1 VGNEAEWL
9 LRLEGDTSGAKS
21 MDAELDKFESTLEG
35 TDRALKKTER
45 GFRGLGAAAEKSGGG
60 LRAFASETLAHF
72 TALASFEGLKLLG
85 EGIIH
90 LSEQAFDAAGQAE
103 RTRRSFEAFMGV
115 ETADDL
121 LAFMDHLAKYTE
133 FTDGALKGF
142 AGSLKRAGFAGEGLE
157 RALAATIDLAA
168 QAPDK
173 MAGAAEALGLLNKI
187 KLKGGITER
196 ELVSAGISP
205 EKFFKRLAGDLGEG
219 VKTVEKQLSEG
230 KIKADV
236 LLEALYTGIAEK
248 TGKPLGGAGVAL
260 SDTFLAKLEKTKDI
274 IPNLFEELE
283 RSGGLKGVTEG
294 LGKLVENLDPDS
306 PAGSKIVN
314 GLTLMLD
321 KFGKFVSEI
330 DVDSAASKTVQAL
343 DDIAAAAKVT
353 ADAIDILLN
362 AFHGLRIGYNLLTGS
377 REGVEKGSIL
387 GNIFDTA
394 DARKSG
400 NQGLDQMADVI
411 AGGGPIE
418 KYLRGAAA
426 SLGGKVARGL
436 GLGMKDGKKDVAA
449 AAETLGTTAEEGLMS
464 TLEMH
469 SPSRVFQ
476 RLGELSTKGYSL
488 GIRDGTPDMHDE
500 ISGAFSAGAALAARG
515 DDASGARGSGDITIP
530 ITVNVGAAPGGEYA
544 ARETGEAIADAVYG
558 KVMRLFETM
567 RLQGAGA

>member
-9 LRLEGDTSGAKS
+9 LRLEGDSTGAKQ
-21 MDAELDKFESTLEG
+21 LDTDLEKVESTLEG

-45 GFRGLGAAAEKSGGG
+45 GMRDLGPAADRAGGG
-60 LRAFASETLAHF
+60 MRAFVTGTLSHL

-85 EGIIH
+85 EGLIH
-90 LSEQAFDAAGQAE
+90 LGEQAFDAAGQAE

-115 ETADDL
+115 EPADEL

-142 AGSLKRAGFAGEGLE
+142 AGSLKRAGFAGDGLE

-196 ELVSAGISP
+196 ELVSAGIAP
-205 EKFFKRLAGDLGEG
+205 EKFFKRLAGELGVG
-219 VKTVEKQLSEG
+219 VKDVEKQLTDG
-230 KIKADV
+230 KIKADT

-283 RSGGLKGVTEG
+283 KSGGLKGVTEG
-294 LGKLVENLDPDS
+294 LGKLVESLDPDS
-306 PAGSKIVN
+306 PAGSKIVD

-330 DVDSAASKTVQAL
+330 DVDAAANKTVRAL
-343 DDIAAAAKVT
+343 DDIAAAAKAT
-353 ADAIDILLN
+353 GDAIDILLT
-362 AFHGLRIGYNLLTGS
+362 AFHGLRVGWNLLTGS

-387 GNIFDTA
+387 DKVFSIA
-394 DARKSG
+394 DARKTG
-400 NQGLDQMADVI
+400 NESLDNVADAI
-411 AGGGPIE
+411 AGGNPFS
-418 KYLRGAAA
+418 KL
-426 SLGGKVARGL
+426 LRGL
-436 GLGMKDGKKDVAA
+436 GAKAAAGLGFGIKDGKKDVVDAA
-449 AAETLGTTAEEGLMS
+449 AGLGTAAEDSLMS
-464 TLEMH
+464 TLEVQ
-469 SPSRVFQ
+469 SPSRVFK
-476 RLGELSTKGYSL
+476 RIGEFSTQGYSA
-488 GIRDGTPDMHDE
+488 GIRSGAPDMHDE
-500 ISGAFSAGAALAARG
+500 IDGAFSAGAAIAARG
-515 DDASGARGSGDITIP
+515 DDAAGGGGASDITIP
-530 ITVNVGAAPGGEYA
+530 ITINVGSVSGGEA
-544 ARETGEAIADAVYG
+544 GAHEAGAAIADAVYE
-558 KVMRLFETM
+558 KVLSLFETM
-567 RLQGAGA
+567 RLRGAGA